1 MWRRCTMERI
11 PYIRT
16 ERAKCFFWL
25 LGRKNTPPMDLIR
38 FAICFPN
45 TLPQKKQPQ
54 RYLLFSK
61 SIVISSYQQTL
72 YKSYPQYDGNKNSPD
87 KCPGC
92 QTVDKVPGLH
102 RGFSIAVI
110 NISMILPVF
119 IKKNSLLINSKV
131 KRCVPC
137 TWYNYPIRRFRL

>member
-1 MWRRCTMERI
+1 M
-11 PYIRT
+11 
-16 ERAKCFFWL
+16 AKRVVLELSSSTNFVYS
-25 LGRKNTPPMDLIR
+25 LIG
-38 FAICFPN
+38 
-45 TLPQKKQPQ
+45 T
-54 RYLLFSK
+54 
-61 SIVISSYQQTL
+61 SIEVPI
-72 YKSYPQYDGNKNSPD
+72 
-87 KCPGC
+87 
-92 QTVDKVPGLH
+92 QTVDKVLGLH

>member
-1 MWRRCTMERI
+1 MKQEKLVIFESEDRNVELRVPIEDETV
-11 PYIRT
+11 
-16 ERAKCFFWL
+16 WL
-25 LGRKNTPPMDLIR
+25 TQAQMK
-38 FAICFPN
+38 
-45 TLPQKKQPQ
+45 
-54 RYLLFSK
+54 LLFEVDRTVITKHIRNIFRDEELEEK
-61 SIVISSYQQTL
+61 SNVHFLHIA
-72 YKSYPQYDGNKNSPD
+72 
-87 KCPGC
+87 

>member
-1 MWRRCTMERI
+1 MWKAYPCSKKEGKSGGNLPDLWSESHSPDLSKI
-11 PYIRT
+11 VSSEIINI
-16 ERAKCFFWL
+16 
-25 LGRKNTPPMDLIR
+25 RKNP
-38 FAICFPN
+38 A
-45 TLPQKKQPQ
+45 KQD
-54 RYLLFSK
+54 S
-61 SIVISSYQQTL
+61 
-72 YKSYPQYDGNKNSPD
+72 
-87 KCPGC
+87 

-131 KRCVPC
+131 KRRVPC